1 MSAPNITEA
10 ELAERLGIT
19 PALAARRR
27 RALNW
32 PHLRPSHTVVRY
44 TPDQVAAIEASLTVR
59 ETPPASARPL
69 IALPGQTARSAA
81 RN

>member
-1 MSAPNITEA
+1 MNITEA

-27 RALNW
+27 RKLNW
-32 PHLRPSHTVVRY
+32 PHLRPSHTVIRY
-44 TPDQVAAIEASLTVR
+44 TPAQVEQIEASLTVR
-59 ETPPASARPL
+59 KQPEETPPNL